1 MKHGKKWILD
11 HLLHARYVI
20 MKKKD
25 TTTLKAKAKKII
37 HDKEELN
44 VKYYD
49 VFLDV
54 KVQIVF
60 YLPYFSHPSPIVKR
74 KSGFL
79 APNFFQT
86 YYFGLGSDLTYYYP
100 FNDYHDITISPKFS
114 QKKNP
119 ALYIEH
125 IKNFSN
131 GQIKNVFSG
140 TIENQKVKS
149 SGQFYFNSTDYI
161 KYKVHRTTDANY
173 LNTYKYGYTDILES
187 NLKLESLRGNNF
199 YSFQSFA
206 FQDIRKE
213 FDQKKIPKILP
224 RLVLDLNS
232 DYSLNNLNFSTQ
244 LELAN
249 LARSEGTNSKK
260 LFITQ
265 KFYYPTILKD
275 GTFLKF
281 GSIFNGGLYSLNKF
295 NNSKK

>member
-1 MKHGKKWILD
+1 MFLAE
-11 HLLHARYVI
+11 LLKIKRLI
-20 MKKKD
+20 K
-25 TTTLKAKAKKII
+25 LKKIEKG
-37 HDKEELN
+37 DTLN
-44 VKYYD
+44 LVD
-49 VFLDV
+49 
-54 KVQIVF
+54 
-60 YLPYFSHPSPIVKR
+60 
-74 KSGFL
+74 
-79 APNFFQT
+79 NFF
-86 YYFGLGSDLTYYYP
+86 
-100 FNDYHDITISPKFS
+100 
-114 QKKNP
+114 
-119 ALYIEH
+119 
-125 IKNFSN
+125 
-131 GQIKNVFSG
+131 
-140 TIENQKVKS
+140 
-149 SGQFYFNSTDYI
+149 FNSTDYI

-213 FDQKKIPKILP
+213 FDQKTIPKILP

-265 KFYYPTILKD
+265 KFYYPTILRD

-295 NNSKK
+295 NNTKNGKFEYHKYQSNIFPQFTIEMSKSFFKQQKKNNQHYYTKNSCD